1 MRFDP
6 GELPID
12 SLAKYAAAF
21 FKISFSLRRLATSC
35 RNRVTSACNSF
46 TGCPADAL
54 TGGAPLRARN
64 TQFANVF
71 ADISNDRATAG
82 MLRPP
87 SLTCCTAAFRNSGG

>member
-6 GELPID
+6 RVLHID

-21 FKISFSLRRLATSC
+21 FRIPFSIRSFATSC
-35 RNRVTSACNSF
+35 RNRVTSGSSS
-46 TGCPADAL
+46 L
-54 TGGAPLRARN
+54 TGPLIDPWVGASPRRARA

-82 MLRPP
+82 SLRPP
-87 SLTCCTAAFRNSGG
+87 STTCCTDAFRNSGG

>member
-6 GELPID
+6 RVLPVD

-21 FKISFSLRRLATSC
+21 FKISFSLRSFARSC
-35 RNRVTSACNSF
+35 RNRVRSASTSLVGPRAGTWVTAS
-46 TGCPADAL
+46 PR
-54 TGGAPLRARN
+54 RARA

-82 MLRPP
+82 SLRPP
-87 SLTCCTAAFRNSGG
+87 STTCCTDAFRNSGG